1 MGCQTCVFRLKEL
14 DSPLGI
20 TFPTDS
26 YFSRWLKPPS
36 SNLHIFSCKKKR
48 GRSTSHG
55 HFSNQSIPPFHW
67 RQVCHRFS
75 ARPLG
80 PPKKNKSNAKAVG
93 NVFNMRDVYFCVFS
107 STVSQPIVRYG
118 EVVCFG
124 LVFFVAMCGDS
135 PWWQSP
141 SQASAFF
148 SGTNEVPEGFW
159 SWTQQQLGSWVSI
172 LKWSRSLMTWM
183 IWGTPTLGNHHIR
196 LYHDDYE

>member
-159 SWTQQQLGSWVSI
+159 SWTQQQLGCNGWGYP
-172 LKWSRSLMTWM
+172 KLMGVNTKM
-183 IWGTPTLGNHHIR
+183 I
-196 LYHDDYE
+196 